1 MNSATI
7 LYENPYATFSISDG
21 ILFCIY
27 KPNVVIT
34 FNVAHL
40 VVADRL
46 RFQKEKAYPV
56 LCDIRGVIGTEKA
69 GRDYLAQ
76 YGSSLTSAVA
86 IWVNPT
92 VLNTISSFY
101 VSINKPNTPTMLFTS
116 QKKAL
121 QYLHHFR

>member
-1 MNSATI
+1 MISAKI
-7 LYENPYATFSISDG
+7 VYENPYATFWIAEG
-21 ILFCIY
+21 ILFCFY
-27 KPNVVIT
+27 KPKVVIT

-46 RFQKEKAYPV
+46 RFQNEKTFPV
-56 LCDIRGVIGTEKA
+56 LCDIRGVIGTEKS

-101 VSINKPNTPTMLFTS
+101 VSINKPKTPTMLFTS
-116 QKKAL
+116 QKEAL